1 MTGTSF
7 TSQDAL
13 ASAEARLTVMM
24 APERVE
30 ILRDHEVVEA
40 GELSVREGAEEVL
53 VCVTR
58 LSNPAP
64 RVSWLL
70 GDTRLQAVEQ
80 TNVTEREVEDIV
92 ITIIIFFYFHYQ
104 VEDRWRSE
112 AVLRHRF
119 SVEDAGKRLR

>member
-30 ILRDHEVVEA
+30 ILRDHELVEA

-92 ITIIIFFYFHYQ
+92 ITISSFSIFII
-104 VEDRWRSE
+104 RWRTGGE
-112 AVLRHRF
+112 ARPCSDTGSVLRTQAR
-119 SVEDAGKRLR
+119 G